1 MHDESLRS
9 AYQHVC
15 AASTCDCGI
24 SRRDWLRI
32 AALSGAAASP
42 LLRAGDAAAQTSKGD
57 DVPVR
62 IGYLPITDAT
72 PLLVAH
78 SRQLFEAEGLRTEK
92 PRMFRTWAQLIE
104 AFVAGQVNVVH
115 LLSPSTMFVRYGSKF
130 GAKVVAWNHMNGSA
144 LAVAKHIQSV
154 KDLGG
159 QQVAIPFWYSIHNV
173 VLQQLLRANGLKAV
187 SRPRQSGL
195 AADEVNLLVLPPAEM
210 VSALASKAV
219 AGYIVAEPFVAA
231 AEVSGVGK
239 VLRFVGDVWQNH
251 ACCLLTLAER
261 DIVERPEWAQR
272 VTNAMVKA
280 QLWTR
285 NNQLDTAK
293 LLASSGEGRYTPHG
307 LPVLS
312 KVLVATEMAQY
323 QRDGVIHHPAWNQRR
338 IDFQPYPYASYTE
351 ALVKALQT
359 TQLEGNVDFLHQLDP
374 GFVAKDLVDERFVKK
389 ALQQV
394 GGLKAFGHAE
404 SFTRKEVIAV

>member
-1 MHDESLRS
+1 MDQQNQ
-9 AYQHVC
+9 APNYQHIC
-15 AASTCDCGI
+15 ASSACDCGI
-24 SRRDWLRI
+24 SRRDWLRV
-32 AALSGAAASP
+32 AALSGAAAAP
-42 LLRAGDAAAQTSKGD
+42 FLRAGDAMAQANKGD

-78 SRQLFEAEGLRTEK
+78 SRKLFEAEGLRTEK
-92 PRMFRTWAQLIE
+92 PRLFRTWAQIIE

-115 LLSPSTMFVRYGSKF
+115 LLSPTTMFVRYGSQF

-144 LAVAKHIQSV
+144 LAVARHINSV

-159 QQVAIPFWYSIHNV
+159 TQVAIPFWYSIHNV

-187 SRPRQSGL
+187 SRARTAGL
-195 AADEVNLLVLPPAEM
+195 AADEVNLVVMPPAEM
-210 VSALASKAV
+210 VSALAAKAV
-219 AGYIVAEPFVAA
+219 SGYIVAEPFVAA

-261 DIVERPEWAQR
+261 DIVERPEWAQK

-285 NNQLDTAK
+285 DNQLETAK
-293 LLASSGEGRYTPHG
+293 LLASSGEGKYTPHG
-307 LPVLS
+307 LPVLT
-312 KVLVATEMAQY
+312 KVLAATEMAQY
-323 QRDGVIHHPAWNQRR
+323 TRDGVIKHPQWNQRR
-338 IDFQPYPYASYTE
+338 IDFQPYPYPSYTE
-351 ALVKALQT
+351 ELVKALQVT
-359 TQLEGNVDFLHQLDP
+359 HVEGNAAFLEKLDP
-374 GFVAKDLVDERFVKK
+374 KFVARDLVDDRFVKA
-389 ALQQV
+389 ALKQV

-404 SFTRKEVIAV
+404 SFTRKEIIAA

>member
-1 MHDESLRS
+1 MDQQNQAPH
-9 AYQHVC
+9 YQHIC
-15 AASTCDCGI
+15 ASSSCDCGI
-24 SRRDWLRI
+24 SRRDWLRVT
-32 AALSGAAASP
+32 ALSGAAAAP
-42 LLRAGDAAAQTSKGD
+42 LLRAGDAMAQASKGD

-78 SRQLFEAEGLRTEK
+78 SRKLFEAEGLRTEK
-92 PRMFRTWAQLIE
+92 PRLFRTWAQIIE

-115 LLSPSTMFVRYGSKF
+115 LLSPTTMFVRYGSQF
-130 GAKVVAWNHMNGSA
+130 AAKVVAWNHMNGSA
-144 LAVAKHIQSV
+144 LAVARHINSV

-159 QQVAIPFWYSIHNV
+159 TQVAIPFWYSIHNV

-187 SRPRQSGL
+187 SRARSGAL
-195 AADEVNLLVLPPAEM
+195 AANEVNLVVMPPAEM
-210 VSALASKAV
+210 VSALAAKAV
-219 AGYIVAEPFVAA
+219 SGYIVAEPFVAA

-261 DIVERPEWAQR
+261 DITERPEWAQK

-285 NNQLDTAK
+285 DNQLETAK
-293 LLASSGEGRYTPHG
+293 LLASSGEGKYTPHG
-307 LPVLS
+307 LPVLT
-312 KVLVATEMAQY
+312 KVLAATEMAQY
-323 QRDGVIHHPAWNQRR
+323 TREGVIKHPQWNQRR

-351 ALVKALQT
+351 ELVKALQVT
-359 TQLEGNVDFLHQLDP
+359 HVEGNAAFLEKLDP
-374 GFVAKDLVDERFVKK
+374 KFVAKDLVDDRFVKN
-389 ALQQV
+389 ALKQV

-404 SFTRKEVIAV
+404 SFTRKEIIAA